1 MTLSKNHDLL
11 NKNFTFQQSSGRWFL
26 CKRPV
31 IDILMLLLISGSFT
45 KAVKNVENWK
55 RQKTMLT
62 RQQPN
67 S

>member
-45 KAVKNVENWK
+45 KCCQKCRKLETTKNNAHPPAA
-55 RQKTMLT
+55 T
-62 RQQPN
+62 
-67 S
+67 